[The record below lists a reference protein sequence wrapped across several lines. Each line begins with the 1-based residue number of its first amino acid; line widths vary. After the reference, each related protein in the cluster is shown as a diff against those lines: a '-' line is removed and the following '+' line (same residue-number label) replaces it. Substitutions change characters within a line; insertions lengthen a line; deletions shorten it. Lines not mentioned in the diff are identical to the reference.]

1 MTLEQYAAI
10 AEIIGVVSVLVTLV
24 FLTLQ
29 VRQNTRALKATT
41 IQAALQSEIDV
52 AAMLLEHASTWHK
65 VMTAAPLEAGEETRK
80 AIGLYNVFMID
91 TENRY
96 HQYHSGYLG
105 AQSWQARLGTLP
117 RVVALP
123 VFDLWRDSVG
133 ALSHSADFLALLDG
147 CVSGT
152 DPG

>member
-10 AEIIGVVSVLVTLV
+10 AEIIGVVAVIVTLV

-29 VRQNTRALKATT
+29 VRQNTKALKSTT

-52 AAMLLEHASTWHK
+52 AAMLLEHAAVWDK
-65 VMTAAPLEAGEETRK
+65 VMNAAPLADGEETRK

-105 AQSWQARLGTLP
+105 EPSWRARLRTLP
-117 RVVALP
+117 KMVGLP
-123 VFDLWRDSVG
+123 VFPLWRSSVG
-133 ALSHSADFLALLDG
+133 ALSHSDDFLALLDG
-147 CVSGT
+147 FYRE
-152 DPG
+152 